1 MVDRRGYRINKEIID
16 TKKGKNKTEVA
27 DKMENKIDKV
37 RQSTDEMVSKID
49 EQAIRNF
56 ELNLELNNLRSEL
69 EHNLNR
75 LGEHTYCPSKVKTQC
90 DEKEVTCESGCGDK
104 CPSSRQ
110 PVEEV
115 KREVVHGDDCHCSK
129 CCPNPNPNF
138 FQRNKTALL
147 MGVLW
152 IAIVILAVGWS
163 PTGGV
168 FDDIQNS
175 WVDLI
180 VNFFKMG
187 IFAVAGIATYKLT
200 KKKDE

>member
-1 MVDRRGYRINKEIID
+1 MVDRRGYRVNKEIID
-16 TKKGKNKTEVA
+16 TKKNKNNKVEVA
-27 DKMENKIDKV
+27 NKMENKIDKV

-49 EQAIRNF
+49 EQAVRNF
-56 ELNLELNNLRSEL
+56 ELNLELNNLKNEL

-75 LGEHTYCPSKVKTQC
+75 LGEHTYCPEKVETQC
-90 DEKEVTCESGCGDK
+90 GEKKVACERDCGDK

-110 PVEEV
+110 QVEEV
-115 KREVVHGDDCHCSK
+115 KVVHGEDCHCSK
-129 CCPNPNPNF
+129 CCPNPNPTWLQKN
-138 FQRNKTALL
+138 RNTLL

-152 IAIVILAVGWS
+152 IAIIVLAVGWS
-163 PTGGV
+163 PAGGI

-180 VNFFKMG
+180 VNFFKVG
-187 IFAVAGIATYKLT
+187 IFAIAGIATYKLT